1 MSILLVDF
9 FNINYILNKYVSVHV
24 NDRSIYDFTF
34 SKHACEFIF
43 NAYVMN
49 DRDDRDYRDDCEL
62 LLRSNEMNLMLFY
75 FLN

>member
-1 MSILLVDF
+1 MEF
-9 FNINYILNKYVSVHV
+9 FNINYFLNKYVHVHV

-34 SKHACEFIF
+34 SKHVCEFIF

-49 DRDDRDYRDDCEL
+49 DHDDRDDCEL
-62 LLRSNEMNLMLFY
+62 LLRLNEMNLMLFY